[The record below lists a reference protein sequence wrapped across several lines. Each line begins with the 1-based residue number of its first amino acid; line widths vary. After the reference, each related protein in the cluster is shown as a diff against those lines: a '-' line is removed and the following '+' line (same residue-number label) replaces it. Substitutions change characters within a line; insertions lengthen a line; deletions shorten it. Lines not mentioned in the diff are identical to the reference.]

1 MLKKFYKFIILPY
14 TIFLLYLMFFGM
26 GRFQNEDHIVRIKPI
41 ISTVWFIQE
50 TISWFDIIKIVLGNV
65 VMFIPFGFLG
75 WVFLK
80 LNNLKNLIITF
91 VSAIV
96 IVEALQYFSRLGVFD
111 VDDVILNTFGVFLG
125 WQMKRILEIKF
136 SKFVLNN
143 STKCIN

>member
-26 GRFQNEDHIVRIKPI
+26 GRFRNEDHIVRIKPI

-75 WVFLK
+75 WIFPQ

-91 VSAIV
+91 VSVIV

-111 VDDVILNTFGVFLG
+111 VDDVILNTFGVLLG

-136 SKFVLNN
+136 SQFIV
-143 STKCIN
+143 